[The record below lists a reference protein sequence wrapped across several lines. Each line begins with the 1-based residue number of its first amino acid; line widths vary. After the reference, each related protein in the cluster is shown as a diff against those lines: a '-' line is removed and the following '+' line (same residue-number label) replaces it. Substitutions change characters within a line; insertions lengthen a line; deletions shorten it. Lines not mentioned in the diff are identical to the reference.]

1 MSQSEAFSNP
11 NCDLIVD
18 AFGKRPLERLTG
30 GCMTSTQQQ
39 EKKRPQKAIQRII
52 NEISVNISEMK
63 YLTADDDKKKI
74 GFVSANKGK
83 NVTFKLT
90 SASERRVAMHK
101 LCDVLGG
108 FLLSSMMRPN
118 LAFENLC

>member
-39 EKKRPQKAIQRII
+39 EKKRPQKAIRRII

-63 YLTADDDKKKI
+63 YLTADDDKKKLDLFQQI
-74 GFVSANKGK
+74 KEK
-83 NVTFKLT
+83 T
-90 SASERRVAMHK
+90 
-101 LCDVLGG
+101 
-108 FLLSSMMRPN
+108 
-118 LAFENLC
+118 